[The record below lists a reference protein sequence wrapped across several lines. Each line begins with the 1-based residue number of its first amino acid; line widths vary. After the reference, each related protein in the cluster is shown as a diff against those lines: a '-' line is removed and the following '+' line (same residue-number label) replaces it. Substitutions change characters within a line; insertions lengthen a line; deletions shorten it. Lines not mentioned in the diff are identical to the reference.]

1 MSVTAS
7 ATLDHPPTIAGE
19 PRRAPRS
26 TTTTI
31 LVRGSLV
38 WLGWLWAT
46 LLVVLTIGLLVVAA
60 SGWNPSTSLWSGG
73 GIGWQR
79 WVLFSSGVALTRVF
93 PREFVTRGVTRRRL
107 AESAIAAI
115 TVVAAICG
123 AVGAAGY
130 VIEAAVFRAQDWSH
144 GLPGGATFAAGDLPR
159 LTLEYAL
166 LGIVYYLGGWIL
178 GLGYLR
184 YHWASATLLLPVCL
198 VPVALIELTVS
209 HVTSNFRLGALP
221 EALQDPSLL
230 VTLAAAVPVVA
241 ATAVVASRLTRSVP
255 LR

>member
-1 MSVTAS
+1 MN
-7 ATLDHPPTIAGE
+7 G
-19 PRRAPRS
+19 AP
-26 TTTTI
+26 
-31 LVRGSLV
+31 V
-38 WLGWLWAT
+38 
-46 LLVVLTIGLLVVAA
+46 
-60 SGWNPSTSLWSGG
+60 
-73 GIGWQR
+73 
-79 WVLFSSGVALTRVF
+79 
-93 PREFVTRGVTRRRL
+93 
-107 AESAIAAI
+107 
-115 TVVAAICG
+115 G
-123 AVGAAGY
+123 AVGSDSGSGVSPEAERPVY
-130 VIEAAVFRAQDWSH
+130 VSHAQVLRTLEQARDADPRQARFGVLIGDPWE
-144 GLPGGATFAAGDLPR
+144 GGAQQFFWYPTRFA
-159 LTLEYAL
+159 LEYAL

-230 VTLAAAVPVVA
+230 VTLAVAVPVVA